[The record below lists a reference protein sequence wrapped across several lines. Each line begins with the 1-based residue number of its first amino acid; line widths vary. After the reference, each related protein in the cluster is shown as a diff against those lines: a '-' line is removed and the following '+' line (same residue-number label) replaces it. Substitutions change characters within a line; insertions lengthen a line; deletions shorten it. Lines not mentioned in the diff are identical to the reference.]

1 MDDNN
6 NKKKSSPYLTKEFIS
21 FWLAGVLNNATYV
34 VMNAGAKEIAP
45 TAVGY
50 VYVCNVLPSFLVQLT
65 GPYWYHY
72 ISYTN
77 RMKMVATCMCI
88 SFIAVAFGQIYNNLY
103 LQFFGIA
110 ITSFQSGF
118 GEVSFLSFSAFYPN
132 SRLVLTGW
140 SSGTG
145 MAGIVGYAWV
155 SILMYQFQLSFYW
168 VLFLGLIFPFLY
180 SLNILFILPWPEIS
194 REEKQMNIGTTSS
207 SSRNNN
213 NNNISNSDYTILHNS
228 DNNSNNNNKYP
239 SAGNNNDNNNNNSSS
254 LLSVVEEQ
262 QNNNI
267 VIGDQEIEIND
278 SNVDKSNAAVS
289 MSGAERFKVAISL
302 WKYMF
307 PLFLVYFAEY
317 VTQSG
322 TWAAIG
328 FPITN
333 KMARNK
339 FYEYA
344 NFTYQIGVF
353 FSRSSG
359 LLCKA
364 NLKVM
369 WLLPLVQ
376 VGLMLFF
383 ISDAYDQYWYDWTL
397 LIPAFC
403 VGLIGGAVYIGV
415 FALIAEEVK
424 PELKEFS
431 MSVAIIANTIGILM
445 SNICGVYVQKEL
457 YKYHHLD
464 K

>member
-1 MDDNN
+1 MPASSSDNN
-6 NKKKSSPYLTKEFIS
+6 LNKPSSSPYLTKQFIS
-21 FWLAGVLNNATYV
+21 FWLAGVLNNCTYV
-34 VMNAGAKEIAP
+34 VMNAGAKQIAP
-45 TAVGY
+45 GAVGY
-50 VYVCNVLPSFLVQLT
+50 VYVCNVLPSFLTQIS

-72 ISYTN
+72 ISYAN
-77 RMKMVATCMCI
+77 RMKIVASCMVV
-88 SFIAVAFGQIYNNLY
+88 SFVAVAIGQIYSNLY
-103 LQFFGIA
+103 LQFLGIA

-118 GEVSFLSFSAFYPN
+118 GEASFLSFSAFYPN

-155 SILMYQFQLSFYW
+155 SILMYQFQLKFYW
-168 VLFLGLIFPFLY
+168 VLLLGIIFPFLY
-180 SLNILFILPWPEIS
+180 ALNVLCILPWPEIT
-194 REEKQMNIGTTSS
+194 REKKQMNVGVSS
-207 SSRNNN
+207 SNGSHK
-213 NNNISNSDYTILHNS
+213 SHNV
-228 DNNSNNNNKYP
+228 
-239 SAGNNNDNNNNNSSS
+239 GNNYTMLGNDDDIVSNEYETSPG
-254 LLSVVEEQ
+254 VIEQ
-262 QNNNI
+262 QQS
-267 VIGDQEIEIND
+267 DEIQINQ
-278 SNVDKSNAAVS
+278 NVDKSNAAAS
-289 MSGAERFKVAISL
+289 MSGAKRLKVALSL

-328 FPITN
+328 FPITD
-333 KMARNK
+333 KTARNK

-364 NLKVM
+364 NIKVM
-369 WLLPLVQ
+369 WLMPFIQ

-383 ISDAYDQYWYDWTL
+383 VSDAYSQYWYNWTL

-424 PELKEFS
+424 PELKEYS
-431 MSVAIIANTIGILM
+431 MGVAIIANTVGILA
-445 SNICGVYVQKEL
+445 SNVCGVYVQKGL
-457 YKYHHLD
+457 YSYHNIHD
-464 K
+464 